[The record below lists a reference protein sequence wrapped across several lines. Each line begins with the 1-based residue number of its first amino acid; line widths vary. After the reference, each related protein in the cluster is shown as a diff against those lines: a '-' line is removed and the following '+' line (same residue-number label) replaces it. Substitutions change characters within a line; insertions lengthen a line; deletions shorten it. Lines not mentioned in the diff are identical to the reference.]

1 MTFNIR
7 RIATADLPEWLRM
20 RQALWSELS
29 KQDLLPEMEV
39 ILTNPRYAV
48 FIAARNNGGAAG
60 FVEVNLREYAEGCE
74 TSPVGYIEGWY
85 VDEDVRRQGLGMDL
99 ISVAEQ
105 WAREKGC
112 VEIASDT
119 WLENEASIHGH
130 LKMGYYEVER
140 LVHFVKN
147 L

>member
-29 KQDLLPEMEV
+29 EQDLLPEMEV

-85 VDEDVRRQGLGMDL
+85 VDEDVRRQGLGVDL

-105 WAREKGC
+105 
-112 VEIASDT
+112 
-119 WLENEASIHGH
+119 
-130 LKMGYYEVER
+130 
-140 LVHFVKN
+140 
-147 L
+147 